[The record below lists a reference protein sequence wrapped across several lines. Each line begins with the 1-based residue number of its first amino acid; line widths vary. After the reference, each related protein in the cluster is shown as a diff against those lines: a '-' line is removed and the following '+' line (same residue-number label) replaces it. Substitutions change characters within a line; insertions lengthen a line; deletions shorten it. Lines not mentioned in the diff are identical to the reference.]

1 MARYEFTE
9 RGKVIIVVLI
19 IAILVIPASV
29 IAFRVRNGSP
39 PTDINGNQIVQP
51 TPDDSRPDEQQPV
64 VTESPQPN
72 DNGYDPIDPPGEGNG
87 EHGSFNPPV
96 ETPDE
101 PDDPE
106 DPDDA
111 GDPGDPGG
119 EEQPP
124 ELPEIGPI
132 GINRTAGTMRF
143 LFAPELQESLDAD
156 TITMLGD
163 FITSP
168 RNTNDARILVEIPVL
183 PAAQTTTLTLA
194 IADAFSQYGVSQRVL
209 SFDTYRSDLTE
220 GSFEVMLSFI
230 QASSPK

>member
-1 MARYEFTE
+1 MSRYEFTE

-39 PTDINGNQIVQP
+39 PTDINGSQIVQP
-51 TPDDSRPDEQQPV
+51 TPDDSLPDEQEPV
-64 VTESPQPN
+64 VTESPPPD
-72 DNGYDPIDPPGEGNG
+72 DNGYEPVDPPREGNG
-87 EHGSFNPPV
+87 EQGSFDPPV
-96 ETPDE
+96 EPPDE

-106 DPDDA
+106 EPV
-111 GDPGDPGG
+111 DPGDPGG
-119 EEQPP
+119 DVHPPEP

-132 GINRTAGTMRF
+132 GIDRSAGTMQF
-143 LFAPELQESLDAD
+143 LFAPELQTSLDAD
-156 TITMLGD
+156 TIAMLGD

-168 RNTNDARILVEIPVL
+168 RNTNNARILVEIPVL

-209 SFDTYRSDLTE
+209 SFETYRSDLTE
-220 GSFEVMLSFI
+220 DSFEVMLSFI
-230 QASSPK
+230 QTSSPK